1 MPVERLSGK
10 KRRKYQKLLMLDDDT
25 LFVLVEIHL
34 REQRCFPVVLD
45 VSGLCHQQEMCWW
58 LHRAQTCA
66 SPFLVAHQG
75 TKSPLRRDVFTC
87 FQRAEVQQV
96 AALGFHV
103 ICSLQ
108 PRRLI
113 STTAVGARP
122 PCPRVVALQLGRW
135 RGLFLFRL
143 GQTETVC
150 FWFERKNL
158 TLLPKA
164 ASASAGRGRLLS

>member
-1 MPVERLSGK
+1 MFSSCLGCLWPLPPTGDV
-10 KRRKYQKLLMLDDDT
+10 LM
-25 LFVLVEIHL
+25 V
-34 REQRCFPVVLD
+34 
-45 VSGLCHQQEMCWW
+45 
-58 LHRAQTCA
+58 HRAQICA

-108 PRRLI
+108 PRCLI

-164 ASASAGRGRLLS
+164 ASASASRGRLLS